1 MIRISLAAARVNLKL
16 SQRKMAEKLG
26 VHEMTY
32 AAWERKPE
40 KIKIEMAEK
49 ISEITGIPV
58 ENLKFLA
65 AKDEAGE

>member
-1 MIRISLAAARVNLKL
+1 MIKISLAAARVNMNL

-40 KIKIEMAEK
+40 KIKVEMTEK

-58 ENLKFLA
+58 ENLIFS
-65 AKDEAGE
+65 AKN